1 MTNALLTDFQWDISV
16 KHRMPQTIQK
26 IKSSLWSGIH
36 FLKSCLS
43 SYKTKES
50 VPLLAIFL
58 LHTGTSSHFPI
69 LPFGPWTVHHSGPS
83 SIQSLTLA
91 TFPVCASLKLSSW
104 TSEGDN
110 CHISLWNL
118 VIGGILAADFQWKP
132 PFPPTTQLP
141 HLNHAVWGFH
151 SLGKL
156 FSFSFRD
163 SSTV

>member
-1 MTNALLTDFQWDISV
+1 MTNTLLTDFQWDISV
-16 KHRMPQTIQK
+16 KHWMSQTIQK
-26 IKSSLWSGIH
+26 IESSLWSSIH

-43 SYKTKES
+43 FYKTKEP

-58 LHTGTSSHFPI
+58 LHTCTSSQFPI
-69 LPFGPWTVHHSGPS
+69 LPFGCWTVDHSGLFC
-83 SIQSLTLA
+83 IQSLTLA
-91 TFPVCASLKLSSW
+91 TSPVCASLKLSSW
-104 TSEGDN
+104 TSERDN

-118 VIGGILAADFQWKP
+118 AIGGILAADFQWKP

-151 SLGKL
+151 SLGRL